1 MKPLKKPL
9 AIVLGLLLTPGL
21 LLAQKNLSDWGNV
34 EKLKPGTKVIVSTKK
49 GIAWSGQKRQSTD
62 DTLFIEV
69 ALPVHG
75 TRVISLTREEIAEVR
90 KGKSREIVM
99 LLVGA
104 AIGVAAGVAIG
115 STADH
120 PGSDDPGLG
129 KLLGGGVGG
138 LAGLAVAG
146 AFPRK
151 TKKVYV
157 AP

>member
-1 MKPLKKPL
+1 LKKLL
-9 AIVLGLLLTPGL
+9 AIVLGLLLTPTL
-21 LLAQKNLSDWGNV
+21 LFAQKNLSDWGNV
-34 EKLKPGTKVIVSTKK
+34 EKLNPGTKVIVSTKK

-75 TRVISLTREEIAEVR
+75 TRTISLTREEIAEVR
-90 KGKSREIVM
+90 KGKFPGIVM

-104 AIGVAAGVAIG
+104 AVGVAAGIAIG
-115 STADH
+115 STLDH

-138 LAGLAVAG
+138 LAGLTVAS
-146 AFPRK
+146 ALPKK

-157 AP
+157 SP

>member
-1 MKPLKKPL
+1 MRPLKKLL
-9 AIVLGLLLTPGL
+9 AIVLGLLLMPGL
-21 LLAQKNLSDWGNV
+21 LFAQKNLSDWGNV

-62 DTLFIEV
+62 DTLFMEV

-75 TRVISLTREEIAEVR
+75 ARIISLTRDEIAEVR
-90 KGKSREIVM
+90 KGKSRGIVM
-99 LLVGA
+99 LLVGTTVG
-104 AIGVAAGVAIG
+104 IAAGVALG
-115 STADH
+115 STLDH

-138 LAGLAVAG
+138 LAGLTAAS
-146 AFPRK
+146 ALPRK
-151 TKKVYV
+151 TKKIYV

>member
-1 MKPLKKPL
+1 V
-9 AIVLGLLLTPGL
+9 IVLGLLLTPSL
-21 LLAQKNLSDWGNV
+21 LFAQQNLSDWSNV

-62 DTLFIEV
+62 DTLFVEV

-75 TRVISLTREEIAEVR
+75 VRIISLTREEIAEVR

-129 KLLGGGVGG
+129 KLLGGGLGG
-138 LAGLAVAG
+138 LAGLTVAG
-146 AFPRK
+146 AVPKK
-151 TKKVYV
+151 TKRVYV